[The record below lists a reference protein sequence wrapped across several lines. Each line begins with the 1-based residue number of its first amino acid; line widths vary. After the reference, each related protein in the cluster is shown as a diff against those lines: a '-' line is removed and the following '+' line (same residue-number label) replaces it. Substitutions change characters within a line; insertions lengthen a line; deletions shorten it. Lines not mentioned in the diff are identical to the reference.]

1 MRIFSDFSEFKA
13 AVGTEIGAS
22 EWIEITQERINLFA
36 QATCDE
42 QWIHVDQERAK
53 KELPGGTTIAH
64 GLLSLSLAP
73 MFIRSVMGL
82 KGMRNTLNY
91 GADRIRY
98 LSRAGRLTDQGPCQH
113 RGSGGRPARRPESQL
128 SHGDRNRRWPAS
140 RVRRRANRI
149 ALPLNMMLGGGS
161 IGSTG

>member
-1 MRIFSDFSEFKA
+1 MRIFSDFYEIKS

-22 EWIEITQERINLFA
+22 DWIEVSQERINQFA
-36 QATCDE
+36 EATCDE

-73 MFIRSVMGL
+73 LFIRSVMGL
-82 KGMRNTLNY
+82 KGLRNTLNY

-98 LSRAGRLTDQGPCQH
+98 LSPVPAGSRI
-113 RGSGGRPARRPESQL
+113 RGRTSIAEAEEVPPNGLRVHYRVAIEIEGGKRPACVAE
-128 SHGDRNRRWPAS
+128 
-140 RVRRRANRI
+140 V
-149 ALPLNMMLGGGS
+149 
-161 IGSTG
+161 IGL